1 MIHVKIV
8 NYNKNKLDTF
18 EEQINKVLDE
28 MEENKTIKD
37 IKVLSNDKVLII
49 YTINKLI
56 RKKLITIP
64 MKKCSKVNCS
74 EVNSTLM
81 KLTVLHI
88 NN

>member
-37 IKVLSNDKVLII
+37 IKVLNEQKVLII
-49 YTINKLI
+49 YIINKFI
-56 RKKLITIP
+56 
-64 MKKCSKVNCS
+64 
-74 EVNSTLM
+74 
-81 KLTVLHI
+81 
-88 NN
+88 